1 MIIQL
6 LLVPALV
13 IAVVT
18 SLRSRTSLR
27 GQARRKI
34 FACGTVVAGVL
45 AVLFPGT
52 LQALADWTG
61 VTRGTDLLLYV
72 LALVIIYQVGSSSVR
87 FREQEA
93 RLVVLARQV
102 ALADAALRHV
112 EAQQQVRQSQAD
124 ARVQAPAQVQPQA
137 RPALPR
143 HTASQQP
150 ARQTPVAAHQRVQNS
165 ATAR

>member
-1 MIIQL
+1 VIIQL

-13 IAVVT
+13 FAVVS

-34 FACGTVVAGVL
+34 LAVVTVVAGVL
-45 AVLFPGT
+45 AVLFPDS

-61 VTRGTDLLLYV
+61 VTRGTDLLLYA
-72 LALVIIYQVGSSSVR
+72 LALVIIYLVGSTSAR

-93 RLVVLARQV
+93 RLVLLARQV

-112 EAQQQVRQSQAD
+112 EAQQASSEQAAD
-124 ARVQAPAQVQPQA
+124 QA
-137 RPALPR
+137 
-143 HTASQQP
+143 
-150 ARQTPVAAHQRVQNS
+150 PVAAHQRVEES
-165 ATAR
+165 TPAR

>member
-13 IAVVT
+13 FAVVS

-34 FACGTVVAGVL
+34 LAVVTVIAGVL
-45 AVLFPGT
+45 AVLVPNT

-61 VTRGTDLLLYV
+61 VTRGTDLLLYA
-72 LALVIIYQVGSSSVR
+72 LALVIIYLVGSTSAR

-93 RLVVLARQV
+93 RLVLLARQV

-112 EAQQQVRQSQAD
+112 EAQQ
-124 ARVQAPAQVQPQA
+124 AR
-137 RPALPR
+137 
-143 HTASQQP
+143 SQQ
-150 ARQTPVAAHQRVQNS
+150 AADQAPVAAHQRVEES
-165 ATAR
+165 ASSR

>member
-1 MIIQL
+1 MIIQI

-13 IAVVT
+13 VAVVS

-34 FACGTVVAGVL
+34 LAFATVVAGVL
-45 AVLFPGT
+45 AVLFPHT

-72 LALVIIYQVGSSSVR
+72 LALVIIYLVGSTSAR

-102 ALADAALRHV
+102 ALAEAALRHV
-112 EAQQQVRQSQAD
+112 EAQQ
-124 ARVQAPAQVQPQA
+124 AR
-137 RPALPR
+137 
-143 HTASQQP
+143 SQQ
-150 ARQTPVAAHQRVQNS
+150 AADQAPVAAHQRVEQ
-165 ATAR
+165 AAPTR

>member
-13 IAVVT
+13 FAVVS

-34 FACGTVVAGVL
+34 LAVVTVAAGVL
-45 AVLFPGT
+45 AVMFPNT

-61 VTRGTDLLLYV
+61 VTRGTDLLLYG
-72 LALVIIYQVGSSSVR
+72 LALVIIYLVGSTSVR

-93 RLVVLARQV
+93 RLVLLARQV

-112 EAQQQVRQSQAD
+112 EAVQARSQQVADQAPV
-124 ARVQAPAQVQPQA
+124 AVHGRVQEAPAA
-137 RPALPR
+137 R
-143 HTASQQP
+143 
-150 ARQTPVAAHQRVQNS
+150 
-165 ATAR
+165 

>member
-1 MIIQL
+1 VIIQL

-13 IAVVT
+13 FAVVA

-34 FACGTVVAGVL
+34 LAGVTVVAGVL
-45 AVLFPGT
+45 AVMFPNT

-61 VTRGTDLLLYV
+61 VTRGTDLLLYG
-72 LALVIIYQVGSSSVR
+72 LALVIIYLVGSTSVR

-93 RLVVLARQV
+93 RQVLLARQV

-112 EAQQQVRQSQAD
+112 EAA
-124 ARVQAPAQVQPQA
+124 QA
-137 RPALPR
+137 R
-143 HTASQQP
+143 SDQP
-150 ARQTPVAAHQRVQNS
+150 ADQAPVAAHHRVQQP
-165 ATAR
+165 APTR